1 MSEINATLSFHM
13 DSRHNDK
20 HDLREIYVPYV
31 DYSRTHQNYY
41 AEFNTTRE
49 KAFEFLFSE
58 SQNSY
63 NEKQTR
69 KDRRIENYLSKLLEA
84 QQEQKKIIAEKRRA
98 GCSFKE
104 LKKFRKRVCPS
115 YQFLISLG
123 NMQDNPEFV
132 SKNGS
137 LSDVAK
143 EILIEYCN
151 GFQERNPNCY
161 LYLSATHGD
170 ECGVWHQH
178 NSVIFFAD
186 GLTRGMSRQVSQKK
200 ALEAMGFYSDTEKG
214 ADGKMHL
221 AIEKW
226 QNRERAVLQEICK
239 KHGINI
245 VAGKDSHEHLDRE
258 HYIISQ
264 QKKENL
270 KMHEEINNRAEK
282 VVAAQEQIDAQLSD
296 IKDFIDNT
304 DNGAMY
310 SIYAENRANKEKH
323 SAYENQNK
331 YAYLLLANIWEQ
343 YKKENEQYWINYREN
358 KEELFNSLKALKK
371 GVQNNKKRVDDILYY
386 LINGN
391 SLLGRLFSLIELLG
405 IFIENSLLKSELSKA
420 EQSYKELKDSARTV
434 LLASKETSIA
444 LKSKDIEKVEVA
456 ILNWNNVLGKIDAD
470 LQMQFREVDKQ
481 YMGR

>member
-186 GLTRGMSRQVSQKK
+186 GFTRGMSRQVSQKK

-310 SIYAENRANKEKH
+310 SIYAENRANKEKL

-343 YKKENEQYWINYREN
+343 YKKENEQYWMNYREN

-420 EQSYKELKDSARTV
+420 EQLYKELKDSARTV

>member
-41 AEFNTTRE
+41 AEFNTSRE

-58 SQNSY
+58 SQRLY

-69 KDRRIENYLSKLLEA
+69 NDRKIENYLSKLLEA

-98 GCSFKE
+98 GCSYKE

-115 YQFLISLG
+115 YQFIISLG

-132 SKNGS
+132 SKDGS

-143 EILIEYCN
+143 EILVEYCN

-186 GLTRGMSRQVSQKK
+186 GFTRGMSRQVSQKK

-214 ADGKMHL
+214 ADGKMHFG
-221 AIEKW
+221 IEKW
-226 QNRERAVLQEICK
+226 CNREREVLQEICK

-270 KMHEEINNRAEK
+270 KMHKEINDRAEK

-310 SIYAENRANKEKH
+310 SIYAENRANKEKL

-343 YKKENEQYWINYREN
+343 YKKENEQYWMNYREN

-456 ILNWNNVLGKIDAD
+456 ILNWNNILGKIDAD

>member
-1 MSEINATLSFHM
+1 M

-69 KDRRIENYLSKLLEA
+69 KDRKIENYLSKLLEA
-84 QQEQKKIIAEKRRA
+84 QQEQEKIIAEKRRT
-98 GCSFKE
+98 GCSYKE

-137 LSDVAK
+137 LSDIAK
-143 EILIEYCN
+143 EILIEYCK

-186 GLTRGMSRQVSQKK
+186 GFTRGMSRQVSQKK
-200 ALEAMGFYSDTEKG
+200 ALEAMGFYSDTEKD

-226 QNRERAVLQEICK
+226 QNRERAVIQEICK

-270 KMHEEINNRAEK
+270 KMHKEINDRAEK

-310 SIYAENRANKEKH
+310 SIYAENRANKDKL

-343 YKKENEQYWINYREN
+343 YKKENEQYWMNYREN

-456 ILNWNNVLGKIDAD
+456 ISNWNNVLGKIDAD

>member
-69 KDRRIENYLSKLLEA
+69 KDRKIENYLSKLLEA
-84 QQEQKKIIAEKRRA
+84 QQEQEKIIAEKRRT
-98 GCSFKE
+98 GCSYKE

-137 LSDVAK
+137 LSDIAK
-143 EILIEYCN
+143 EILIEYCK

-186 GLTRGMSRQVSQKK
+186 GFTRGMSRQVSQKK
-200 ALEAMGFYSDTEKG
+200 ALEAMGFYSDTEKD

-226 QNRERAVLQEICK
+226 QNRERAVIQEICK

-270 KMHEEINNRAEK
+270 KMHKEINDRAEK

-310 SIYAENRANKEKH
+310 SIYAENRANKDKL

-343 YKKENEQYWINYREN
+343 YKKENEQYWMNYREN

-456 ILNWNNVLGKIDAD
+456 ISNWNNVLGKIDAD